1 MLFLSVDNLPTYYM
15 SLFKAPVGIIE
26 QLDKIRRRFLW
37 GGSELKKKIHLV
49 EWSIVIAPKSEGGLG
64 VGSLFAQNI
73 TLLIKWWWRIMND
86 KGSLW
91 KSVIVSIHNL
101 YNKPASYIARK
112 TSNGVWCNI
121 SKAVRAL
128 DSLHMDCKD
137 IFSLTPV
144 RMSTSYSGKILGAV
158 TFHFISNSLTYIQS
172 KQLKTVYWEIEFLAM
187 AFHGCGDLNQL
198 VQKN

>member
-1 MLFLSVDNLPTYYM
+1 M

-37 GGSELKKKIHLV
+37 GGSELKKKIHWV
-49 EWSIVIAPKSEGGLG
+49 EWSKVIVPKSEGGLG

-73 TLLIKWWWRIMND
+73 ALLIKWWWRIMND

-91 KSVIVSIHNL
+91 KGVIMSIHNL
-101 YNKPASYIARK
+101 YNKLASYIARK

-128 DSLHMDCKD
+128 DSLHIDCKD
-137 IFSLTPV
+137 IFALTPGSDV
-144 RMSTSYSGKILGAV
+144 NILFWKDSWCSNIPFHLKFPHLYSIETDKNCLLGDRISSNGFSWMWRFEPTSSEEL
-158 TFHFISNSLTYIQS
+158 SEL
-172 KQLKTVYWEIEFLAM
+172 L
-187 AFHGCGDLNQL
+187 
-198 VQKN
+198 